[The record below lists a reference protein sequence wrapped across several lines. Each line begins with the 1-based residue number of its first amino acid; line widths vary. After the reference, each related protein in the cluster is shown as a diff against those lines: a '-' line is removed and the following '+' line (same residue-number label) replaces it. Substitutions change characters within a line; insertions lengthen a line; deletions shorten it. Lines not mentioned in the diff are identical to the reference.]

1 MGDGSPVKMN
11 IGDNVTASSNTTIT
25 IRCPVSGVPTPSVFW
40 TKDGF
45 PISNKSGNLFT
56 SGNTLVIERAN
67 AGDSGEYTCISLSST
82 GVDSVSSRVQII
94 G

>member
-11 IGDNVTASSNTTIT
+11 IGDNVTAATNTTIT
-25 IRCPVSGVPTPSVFW
+25 IRCPVTGVPTPSVFW

-45 PISNKSGNLFT
+45 PISKSGNLIT
-56 SGNTLVIERAN
+56 SGNALVIERAD
-67 AGDSGEYTCISLSST
+67 AGDSAKYTCISLNSI